1 MKIVSFFLA
10 IVVMASVLIS
20 CKKDKPEAVITGKW
34 EGKFGELTETPAYHY
49 GFVVKPDGT
58 LVRINPNGLVEGLG
72 EWGAIGTAFTGW
84 SELHLPVGT
93 PWVLKIIN
101 FLWQE
106 HTMNRLAKL
115 SAPGVWAIIR
125 RMGGCFFLKRNRG
138 RVYI

>member
-84 SELHLPVGT
+84 YTMGSENYKFSLAGT
-93 PWVLKIIN
+93 YDEPAGKITGT
-101 FLWQE
+101 W
-106 HTMNRLAKL
+106 
-115 SAPGVWAIIR
+115 G
-125 RMGGCFFLKRNRG
+125 MGDNTENGGLFFLKMK
-138 RVYI
+138 